1 MKKGVV
7 VELQDDFVILLTPDG
22 QFLRT
27 KVGTANYELG
37 EEIPFLTTMDDKEEA
52 ITRSGR
58 RVSFFNFQ
66 KMKLGV
72 ISALAI
78 ILIFFTVAPVFKEDK
93 VYAYMTVD
101 INPSF
106 EIAVDEHLK
115 AISLKPINKDGE
127 KIVDEISNWKEK
139 PVKDVIHIIISKS
152 KEKGYV
158 YSGKEIFL
166 TTVYKEEDK
175 EKKSELEKG
184 VKQIQSSFEK
194 SNVVVNIAET
204 DVNTR
209 EKALEQGISTG
220 KYLKIQSANKQK
232 EEIKKAKEDH
242 KEIKREVENKAEV
255 EIKVPEKNIEQQN
268 NNEVK
273 DSLQKETKTKLQ
285 EVQKSLKESNR
296 NEERE
301 EQRQQELKK
310 QRQKELEEQNKLR
323 EKQLKEQNKKK
334 EEEEKEREKQ
344 REKLEKQKEKEA
356 KEQEKQKE
364 KEAKEREKQR
374 EKFEKQQEKHREKQE
389 KEREKQEKERS
400 KQKDHDD
407 DDDDHDDDD

>member
-37 EEIPFLTTMDDKEEA
+37 EEIPFLTTMDDREEA

-58 RVSFFNFQ
+58 RESFFNFQ

-78 ILIFFTVAPVFKEDK
+78 ILIFFTVAPVFKEDR

-127 KIVDEISNWKEK
+127 KIVDEISNWKKK

-285 EVQKSLKESNR
+285 EVQKSLKENNR

-310 QRQKELEEQNKLR
+310 QRQKELEEQRQKELEEQNKLR

-334 EEEEKEREKQ
+334 EEEEKERENQ
-344 REKLEKQKEKEA
+344 RKKLEKQKEKES
-356 KEQEKQKE
+356 
-364 KEAKEREKQR
+364 KEREKQR

-389 KEREKQEKERS
+389 KEREKQEKERY

-407 DDDDHDDDD
+407 DDDDDD